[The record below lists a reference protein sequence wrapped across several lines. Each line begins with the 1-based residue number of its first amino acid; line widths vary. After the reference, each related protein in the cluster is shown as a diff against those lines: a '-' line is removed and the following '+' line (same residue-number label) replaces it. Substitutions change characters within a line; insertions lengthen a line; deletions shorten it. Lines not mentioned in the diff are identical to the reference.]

1 MRDTSTSLMCSLL
14 RPSEEGRGG
23 IQTSLRRRKTEVI
36 GSQQHRGNPQDFN
49 PPASGNAV
57 IKQLPHTGGSFSLSF
72 APLFLQ
78 IQPLLSLQLQVD
90 GLYVVVPDESR
101 QICSPTVIV
110 LPIPTGSPSSQGKPG
125 FKWAVV

>member
-1 MRDTSTSLMCSLL
+1 MCSLL

-49 PPASGNAV
+49 PASGNAI

-90 GLYVVVPDESR
+90 GLY
-101 QICSPTVIV
+101 
-110 LPIPTGSPSSQGKPG
+110 
-125 FKWAVV
+125 AVVQMRVDKFVLLQ